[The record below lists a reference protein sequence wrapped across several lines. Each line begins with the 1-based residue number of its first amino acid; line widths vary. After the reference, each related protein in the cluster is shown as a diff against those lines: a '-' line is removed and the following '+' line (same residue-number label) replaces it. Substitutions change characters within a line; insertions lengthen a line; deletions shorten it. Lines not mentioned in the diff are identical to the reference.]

1 MGKLC
6 LLLYSPGW
14 PWTSS
19 NPPASGSQVLGS
31 QVCPPHAQPALATLH
46 IPSKWV
52 NTGSEA
58 VLRGALHVEC
68 PGTFQMP
75 HNSASEDGANHMF
88 TAHVCSRGNRTSAV
102 SCPLI
107 VIQTSRS
114 LCLNPNPFLEEP
126 NKLNLVPVR
135 DRWQVITYYLSTFNC
150 CFNESKIPIANYPIS

>member
-1 MGKLC
+1 MGKPLQSYLANVRA
-6 LLLYSPGW
+6 LLFFFFFYTAQADLELLAVLLHQAPRCWDHRCAPPMPSQSFLLFTSP
-14 PWTSS
+14 P
-19 NPPASGSQVLGS
+19 SGPVQV
-31 QVCPPHAQPALATLH
+31 
-46 IPSKWV
+46 
-52 NTGSEA
+52 SEA
-58 VLRGALHVEC
+58 VLCGALHVEC

-135 DRWQVITYYLSTFNC
+135 DR
-150 CFNESKIPIANYPIS
+150 

>member
-1 MGKLC
+1 MGKPLQSYLANVLA
-6 LLLYSPGW
+6 LLSFYTGQADLELLAALLHQAPRCWDHRCAPPMPPELPTLTSP
-14 PWTSS
+14 P
-19 NPPASGSQVLGS
+19 SGPVQV
-31 QVCPPHAQPALATLH
+31 
-46 IPSKWV
+46 
-52 NTGSEA
+52 SEA
-58 VLRGALHVEC
+58 VLCGALHVEC

-135 DRWQVITYYLSTFNC
+135 DR
-150 CFNESKIPIANYPIS
+150 